1 MCLDHRRIIEYSFT
15 VYPHQAIPPIH
26 SSSPTPSHPLMCASS
41 QCQQIHLRP
50 RVAHTHMCRVYS
62 SPSGAPTRNH
72 SIFLTTRK
80 QRIRRRHTCT
90 GSRGVESLD
99 TERGRARS
107 LLRVLT
113 RSRSF
118 VDALECRELDYD
130 GCGHGWRQLS
140 GSYHHSFRHCCPLL
154 PDHILIKSVGW
165 FSRYV
170 PNKDIRGNAQRPN
183 DYRRGGVTQV

>member
-140 GSYHHSFRHCCPLL
+140 GTCLTRTFEAMLKDRMIIAAEVLHKYDEKVQSYFPLL
-154 PDHILIKSVGW
+154 
-165 FSRYV
+165 SR
-170 PNKDIRGNAQRPN
+170 
-183 DYRRGGVTQV
+183 TTH